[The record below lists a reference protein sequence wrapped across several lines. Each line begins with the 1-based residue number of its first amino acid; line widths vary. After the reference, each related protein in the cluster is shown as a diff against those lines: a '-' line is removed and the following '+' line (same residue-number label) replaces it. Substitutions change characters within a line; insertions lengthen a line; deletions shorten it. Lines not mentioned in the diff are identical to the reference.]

1 MFSKRFYR
9 IHSVQEA
16 LYQVLAK
23 LYPITVDDEEVL
35 VKLSVFSATLT
46 PRFTSR

>member
-1 MFSKRFYR
+1 VNSHRFNR

-23 LYPITVDDEEVL
+23 LNPILIDDVEVL
-35 VKLSVFSATLT
+35 VKLSAFNATLT
-46 PRFTSR
+46 PQVTS